1 MIKTSEQQEKEKTQ
15 DPVFWEGTKGLTQA
29 ALQRQHTPAQAR
41 VPFRYTKEDS
51 WQSGILYSGKIS
63 SINKGETKIF
73 LEHMKAEEIH
83 YQQT

>member
-1 MIKTSEQQEKEKTQ
+1 MIKTSEQQERGRLGTQ
-15 DPVFWEGTKGLTQA
+15 WEGTEGQMQA

-63 SINKGETKIF
+63 SINEGETKIF
-73 LEHMKAEEIH
+73 STI
-83 YQQT
+83 